1 MPSKLNISKIIAWI
15 AFAMYIASLFLPF
28 ATFDTQNGSDITGMD
43 LKLWVVL
50 FIIIPM
56 MVFYHLRHTIWTK
69 LATFVLGF
77 SVLLI
82 GLFFIFKYLV
92 VDRSYPMDLA
102 IGMDVY
108 FMMSF
113 LFLIASIIKF
123 KIPVIDKVKEDN
135 ELLDT

>member
-15 AFAMYIASLFLPF
+15 AFAMYIGSLFLPF
-28 ATFDTQNGSDITGMD
+28 ATFDGQNESDITGAD
-43 LKLWVVL
+43 LKLWIVV
-50 FIIIPM
+50 FIAIPM

-77 SVLLI
+77 SVLLV

-92 VDRSYPMDLA
+92 VDRSSPMNLA

-108 FMMSF
+108 FIMSF

-123 KIPVIDKVKEDN
+123 KVPVIDKIRKSN